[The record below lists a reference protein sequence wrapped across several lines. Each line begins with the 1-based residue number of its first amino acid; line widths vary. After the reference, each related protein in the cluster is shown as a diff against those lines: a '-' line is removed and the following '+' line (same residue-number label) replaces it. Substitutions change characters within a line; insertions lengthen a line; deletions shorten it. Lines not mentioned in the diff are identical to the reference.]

1 MIATDVGAAC
11 GRPELRDA
19 RNEIPGGR
27 RPPLLATS
35 YPLLEN
41 PAVDFL
47 REAFSFI
54 TDPEKLIRVG
64 GYTAMAIVVFAETG
78 LLIGFFLPGDSLL
91 VTAGLL
97 ASQGYLDLLTLNVL
111 LITMAIA
118 GDATGYWIGT
128 RFGPALERRKD
139 SRFFKREHLI
149 RTQLFYEDHG
159 GKTIVIARFVPIVR
173 TFAPVVAGIA
183 RMSYRRFGSYNVFGG
198 LFWVLSMTLIGYL
211 LGETIPG
218 IEKHLEIVILVVIG
232 LSLVPGFIHHWLG
245 QRKKKAE
252 SREFGRVLAK
262 MVESIHAV
270 LEQAPSTDAAT
281 LVRLLDERHE
291 TLHLEDEAVRR
302 LSVRATAGPGS
313 HLEIVLE
320 ETPVKGEVSYARKE
334 AAHIDL
340 ARRFVESEEGMEER
354 LGKAAER
361 SIDFAAWHLPDG
373 ELALRMRVETEAL
386 PAALLMTFDPKGS
399 RK

>member
-1 MIATDVGAAC
+1 M
-11 GRPELRDA
+11 
-19 RNEIPGGR
+19 
-27 RPPLLATS
+27 
-35 YPLLEN
+35 
-41 PAVDFL
+41 DFL

-54 TDPEKLIRVG
+54 TEPEKLIRWG
-64 GYTAMAIVVFAETG
+64 GYTAMAIVVFTETG

-97 ASQGYLDLLTLNVL
+97 ASQGYLDIVWLNVL
-111 LITMAIA
+111 LVAMAIA

-128 RFGPALERRKD
+128 RFGPALQRKKD
-139 SRFFKREHLI
+139 TRFFKREHLI

-183 RMSYRRFGSYNVFGG
+183 GMSYRRFASYNVFGG
-198 LFWVLSMTLIGYL
+198 LFWVLSMTMVGYL

-232 LSLVPGFIHHWLG
+232 LSLVPGFIHHWLQ

-262 MVESIHAV
+262 MVESIHTV
-270 LEQAPSTDAAT
+270 LETAPSTDAPT
-281 LVRLLDERHE
+281 LARLLNEHHE
-291 TLHLEDEAVRR
+291 TLHFEDAAVRG
-302 LSVRATAGPGS
+302 LSVRAVEGPDA
-313 HLEIVLE
+313 HLEVLLE
-320 ETPVKGEVSYARKE
+320 EAPAEGAVSYARRE

-354 LGKAAER
+354 LGPAAER
-361 SIDFAAWHLPDG
+361 TMDVAAWHLPDG
-373 ELALRMRVETEAL
+373 ELALRMRDETEAV
-386 PAALLMTFDPKGS
+386 PAALLMTFTPK
-399 RK
+399 K